1 MKRYPLLFVALTLFI
16 SCSCHAQKVTV
27 DPNVGQTA
35 QPVDLSASDSRLTQK
50 VTYEAWH
57 TPLKTILADLSEST
71 GVTLNSGYSK
81 QDWQVRDR
89 KMNVCVKDVTLAQLM
104 NSISRVMMFKWS
116 CSDDAKP
123 SYRLVAD
130 RRLLSKLQAEAR
142 KRERELHAEEVR
154 RRASLVEEF
163 AKVADTSGADLELL
177 KKENPYLGLCA
188 STGFAKML
196 TAMFSE
202 QPKLRE
208 MFVNAERMTVIPST
222 EFSKE
227 TLKLCVDVMRYGQE
241 HFADSEALPE
251 NPEER
256 LAKNRIHFEI
266 IPKPYEW
273 GVRRRLIYFG
283 WINAALS
290 EGITPAIRTVGHLR
304 YPEAKSTKSAAAN
317 RLSVENQPLES
328 QTDWHKFKSDENK
341 GIHEDE
347 KFIEWY
353 LMFDPVLEHPD
364 EADLHKEVKVEL
376 TEEAQKSMMETLKV
390 IGGRSYPRLVYQ
402 AALEAIAEASKMSII
417 SDSYSVLLGSV
428 SSPGKGELRAIL
440 DEFTETYRCNWEKHG
455 SIVEVRRRDWFRRR
469 SCQLPDEWMKAWRE
483 QIEKN
488 GCFDLDTCIRISA
501 LPDDQMEENIRVDP
515 LLNEA
520 IGISWEVDFHK
531 IFCRFYVQLTPSQR
545 AQVFSEDGFELRE
558 LTPDQL
564 PAYREMFVGG
574 WHPMWGQEALGD
586 PVGTQ
591 ATLSVTSRIAVE
603 NGVQCYDFHVG
614 GTGEDDKEL
623 YHGWSIPLRK
633 IVRPQDAQKPK

>member
-1 MKRYPLLFVALTLFI
+1 MRSFLLLVAMI
-16 SCSCHAQKVTV
+16 AMSGQVCHAATVTV
-27 DPNVGQTA
+27 DPNVGRPSQNTEVA
-35 QPVDLSASDSRLTQK
+35 APDSRLAQK

-71 GVTLNSGYSK
+71 GVTLNSGFSK

-89 KMNVCVKDVTLAQLM
+89 KMNVYVKDVTLAQLM
-104 NSISRVMMFKWS
+104 NSISRVMMFKWTRS
-116 CSDDAKP
+116 EDEKP

-142 KRERELHAEEVR
+142 RRERELHAEEVR

-177 KKENPYLGLCA
+177 NKENPYLGLCA
-188 STGFAKML
+188 TTGFAKMV

-208 MFVNAERMTVIPST
+208 MFVNAERMTVMPST
-222 EFSKE
+222 EFSEE
-227 TLKLCVDVMRYGQE
+227 TRKLCIDVMRYGHE
-241 HFADSEALPE
+241 HFADRKALPE
-251 NPEER
+251 NPEEK

-273 GVRRRLIYFG
+273 GMRRRLIYFG
-283 WINAALS
+283 WINVALTEWIS
-290 EGITPAIRTVGHLR
+290 DIHFVGDFR
-304 YPEAKSTKSAAAN
+304 YPAAESSKTTSAN
-317 RLSVENQPLES
+317 RLSVANLPLES
-328 QTDWHKFKSDENK
+328 QTEWGKFRMEENNATR
-341 GIHEDE
+341 EDE

-364 EADLHKEVKVEL
+364 EADPHKEVTVKV
-376 TEEAQKSMMETLKV
+376 TEEAQKDMMETAKA

-402 AALEAIAEASKMSII
+402 AELEAIANAADMSIV
-417 SDSYSVLLGSV
+417 SDSYSVLLGNG
-428 SSPGKGELRAIL
+428 PELGKDELKTIL
-440 DEFTETYRCNWEKHG
+440 NRFADVYRCNWEKHG
-455 SIVEVRRRDWFRRR
+455 SIIEVRRRDWFRRR
-469 SCQLPDEWMKAWRE
+469 SCQLPDEWVKAWRE

-501 LPDDQMEENIRVDP
+501 LPDDQMEENIRIDP
-515 LLNEA
+515 LLSEA

-531 IFCRFYVQLTPSQR
+531 IFCRFYVQLTPNQR
-545 AQVFSEDGFELRE
+545 AQVMSKDGFELRE

-574 WHPMWGQEALGD
+574 WHPVWGQEALGD
-586 PVGTQ
+586 PVATQ
-591 ATLSVTSRIAVE
+591 AKISMTSRIAVE
-603 NGVQCYDFHVG
+603 NGVRCYDFHVG

-633 IVRPQDAQKPK
+633 IALPQNAEKPK

>member
-1 MKRYPLLFVALTLFI
+1 MRSFLLLVAMI
-16 SCSCHAQKVTV
+16 AMNGQICHAATVTV
-27 DPNVGQTA
+27 DPNVGQQSEPA
-35 QPVDLSASDSRLTQK
+35 EVAAPDSRLAQK

-57 TPLKTILADLSEST
+57 TPLKTILADISEST
-71 GVTLNSGYSK
+71 GVTLNCGFSG

-116 CSDDAKP
+116 CSDDTKP

-154 RRASLVEEF
+154 RRASLVEGL
-163 AKVADTSGADLELL
+163 AKVANTSGADLELL

-188 STGFAKML
+188 TTGFAKML

-222 EFSKE
+222 QFSEE
-227 TLKLCVDVMRYGQE
+227 TQKLCVDVMRYGQE

-273 GVRRRLIYFG
+273 ATRRRLIYFG

-290 EGITPAIRTVGHLR
+290 EGITPAIRTVGHLK
-304 YPEAKSTKSAAAN
+304 YPEAESSKSSSAN
-317 RLSVENQPLES
+317 RLSVANQPLES
-328 QTDWHKFKSDENK
+328 QTDWHRFRMDENK
-341 GIHEDE
+341 GMREDE
-347 KFIEWY
+347 KFVEWY
-353 LMFDPVLEHPD
+353 LMYDPILEHP
-364 EADLHKEVKVEL
+364 EEPDLNKTVDVVM
-376 TEEAQKSMMETLKV
+376 TPEAQKEILETAKA
-390 IGGRSYPRLVYQ
+390 GYGRSYGRLLYQ
-402 AALEAIAEASKMSII
+402 AELEAIANAAEMSIV
-417 SDSYSVLLGSV
+417 SDSYSVLLGNG
-428 SSPGKGELRAIL
+428 PELGKNKLKTIL
-440 DEFTETYRCNWEKHG
+440 ERFTDVYRCNWEKHG

-469 SCQLPDEWMKAWRE
+469 SCQLPDEWVKAWRE
-483 QIEKN
+483 QVEKN

-515 LLNEA
+515 LLDEA

-531 IFCRFYVQLTPSQR
+531 IFCRFYVQLTPNQR

-591 ATLSVTSRIAVE
+591 ATMSVTSRIAVE

-633 IVRPQDAQKPK
+633 VVRPQDAEKPK